1 MTAWMQG
8 LRALLPFH
16 GVTSRMNFAQMHADL
31 MQVREFLVEIERK
44 LEAAMKAEMERPK
57 SPPVPT
63 TDEYVAVA
71 ETATAVYKALEAE
84 LGIDRRTIL
93 GKVERLVKAHSLEAR
108 FPDYSRSVE
117 LAKYLAERMPDGRL
131 RIQHALE
138 ALA

>member
-1 MTAWMQG
+1 MTAWWRG
-8 LRALLPFH
+8 LTAALPFH

-57 SPPVPT
+57 PPVPT